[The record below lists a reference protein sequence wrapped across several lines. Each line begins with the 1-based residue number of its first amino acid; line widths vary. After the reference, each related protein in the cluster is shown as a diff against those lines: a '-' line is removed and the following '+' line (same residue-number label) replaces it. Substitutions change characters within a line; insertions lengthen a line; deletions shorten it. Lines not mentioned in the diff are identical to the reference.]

1 MKNKKSLF
9 GAIVLGC
16 LLVSCADNKEIQ
28 ISGTVR
34 NMQGRQ
40 IVYFQS
46 IDGMFN
52 SQSYDTLKVN
62 PDSTYTLTLPAE
74 QYKRVR
80 FVLWGKGELG
90 SVIMNKSKVE
100 VNLDGAAEQSIEVK
114 GLGEK
119 EMEISTLLDQLN
131 NDVWNLRARRGDR
144 WNIAKDTVAASVL
157 AKLKAD
163 ALAMDEKMKGVDENL
178 YKKAQQDV
186 RMQLMLAFQN
196 QLFGINWKCSD
207 ATKQQWLEEW
217 KQMKNF
223 CPDNNSS
230 SPFSLAFYDVVYNN
244 AGIVYFIKGEKA
256 SEVVDKEPDKLSFHY
271 YEHNLS
277 GMAQEAAM
285 VQLFLQD
292 EVEEQHNPAIIPLSE
307 HFKKLHPQSIWMP
320 LIDRAV
326 AKNKAFNEAKIPDYI
341 HFPNIGE
348 VKTFNEVIDRYEGKV
363 IFMDIWATWCGPCRN
378 SFAYVK
384 PLQEYAKHHDDVVLL
399 YLSIDRQKDD
409 EKWRKMVAYYDL
421 MGDHVR
427 IQDTFHDEVYKTFGD
442 KRGTLFIPRYVIF
455 DKNGKI
461 CFNVAASPENME
473 TLKSQL
479 EEAARNE

>member
-62 PDSTYTLTLPAE
+62 PDCTYTLTLPAE

-80 FVLWGKGELG
+80 FVLWGKRELG
-90 SVIMNKSKVE
+90 SVIINKSKVE

-144 WNIAKDTVAASVL
+144 WNIAKDTVAASVI

-271 YEHNLS
+271 YEYNLS

-348 VKTFNEVIDRYEGKV
+348 VKTFNEVIDRYKGKV
-363 IFMDIWATWCGPCRN
+363 VFMDIWATWCGPCRN

-461 CFNVAASPENME
+461 RFNVAASPENME

>member
-1 MKNKKSLF
+1 MKNKKNLF
-9 GAIVLGC
+9 RIIALGC

-46 IDGMFN
+46 IDGLFN

-80 FVLWGKGELG
+80 FVLWGKRELG
-90 SVIMNKSKVE
+90 SVIINKSKVE
-100 VNLDGAAEQSIEVK
+100 VNLDGAAKQSIEVK
-114 GLGEK
+114 GLDEK

-131 NDVWNLRARRGDR
+131 SDVWNLRARRGDR
-144 WNIAKDTVAASVL
+144 WNIAKDTVATSVI

-196 QLFGINWKCSD
+196 QLFGVNWKCSD

-223 CPDNNSS
+223 CPDDNPS
-230 SPFSLAFYDVVYNN
+230 SPFSIAFYDVVYNN

-256 SEVVDKEPDKLSFHY
+256 SEVVGKDPDQLSFHY

-277 GMAQEAAM
+277 GKAQEAAM
-285 VQLFLQD
+285 AQLFLQD
-292 EVEEQHNPAIIPLSE
+292 EVEERNNPAIIPLSE
-307 HFKKLHPQSIWMP
+307 RFKKLYPQSTWMP
-320 LIDRAV
+320 WVDKAV

-341 HFPNIGE
+341 HFPNIE
-348 VKTFNEVIDRYEGKV
+348 KVKSFNEVIDRYKGKV
-363 IFMDIWATWCGPCRN
+363 VFMDIWATWCGPCRN

-384 PLQEYAKHHDDVVLL
+384 PLQEYAKRHDDVVLL

-409 EKWRKMVAYYDL
+409 AKWRKMAAYYDL

-427 IQDTFHDEVYKTFGD
+427 MQEAFRDEIYKTFGD
-442 KRGTLFIPRYVIF
+442 KRGALSIPRCVIF

-461 CFNVAASPENME
+461 RFSVAASPENME

-479 EEAARNE
+479 EEAAKNI